1 MIILHKAKAADFMM
15 FTTHPIPSIAA
26 SLLAMAAVSCAFDSP
41 QETAY
46 NAFLN
51 KISADCNPLII
62 GSDNLGQ
69 AIVFN
74 GLGATNDNYTTFLR
88 ATEALYEGSMSPAVY
103 RKTLTD
109 NLGGG
114 SYNERSYNCIVA
126 HLPENRAG
134 APAQPT
140 RYGK

>member
-1 MIILHKAKAADFMM
+1 MM
-15 FTTHPIPSIAA
+15 FTSHPIPSIVA
-26 SLLAMAAVSCAFDSP
+26 SLFALAAVSCASSP
-41 QETAY
+41 QEEAY
-46 NAFLN
+46 DAFLN
-51 KISADCNPLII
+51 KIAADCEPLII
-62 GSDNLGQ
+62 GSDNVGQ

-74 GLGATNDNYTTFLR
+74 GLGASNDNYTSFLR
-88 ATEALYEGSMSPAVY
+88 ATEGLYEGSMSPAIY

-114 SYNERSYNCIVA
+114 TYNERSFNCIIA

-140 RYGK
+140 PSRK

>member
-1 MIILHKAKAADFMM
+1 M
-15 FTTHPIPSIAA
+15 A
-26 SLLAMAAVSCAFDSP
+26 SLLALAAVSCAFDSP
-41 QETAY
+41 QDTSY

-51 KISADCNPLII
+51 RISSACNPLII

-74 GLGATNDNYTTFLR
+74 GLGANNDNYTTFLR
-88 ATEALYEGSMSPAVY
+88 ATESLYEGSMSPAAY
-103 RKTLTD
+103 RKTLND

-114 SYNERSYNCIVA
+114 AYNERSLNCIIA

-134 APAQPT
+134 APGQH
-140 RYGK
+140 GK

>member
-1 MIILHKAKAADFMM
+1 MDIMI
-15 FTTHPIPSIAA
+15 FTFRPIHWIAA
-26 SLLAMAAVSCAFDSP
+26 SLLALAAVSCAFNSP

-51 KISADCNPLII
+51 RIAADCDPLII

-69 AIVFN
+69 AIVNN
-74 GLGATNDNYTTFLR
+74 GLGANNDNYTTFLR

-103 RKTLTD
+103 RKSLSGD
-109 NLGGG
+109 MGGG
-114 SYNERSYNCIVA
+114 TYNEHSFNCIVA

-134 APAQPT
+134 ARAQPASP
-140 RYGK
+140 GK